1 MGSNGNGKLAFGE
14 FRLDP
19 RTRSVWHQD
28 EQIHLP
34 FKASELLCLLVE
46 NRGEVVTKDEIWS
59 RVWNDEFI
67 EETNLTHNIYL
78 LRKTFRD
85 LGAGDLIKTVPR
97 RGYRLA
103 VDVRD
108 DSRESVVYERT
119 TVTDTL
125 IEETTQPEPKPV
137 FSPRIAL
144 AAAILIIAA
153 IVGTAFLVNLR
164 SPVVAAGKIES
175 IAVLPFRTLND
186 PANSDSAGL
195 GIADLLITRLS
206 QVNGLMVRPTNSIAG
221 MGETDAVAVGQKL
234 AVDSVLEGAIYRD
247 SGQIRITARLIKVSD
262 AHIIW
267 SGEFQKSNAQ
277 ELDAHN
283 ELALH
288 ILDVVAA
295 NLGDEERRAV
305 LRSYT
310 GSIEALRLYERGRFE
325 WNKRSTSGMVEAQ
338 RLFRN
343 AVEKDPNFAL
353 AYCGLADTLAMSS
366 NWHEAHF
373 AVKRALE
380 IDPKLG
386 EAYASDGFI
395 RMFRDWDWN
404 GAEASFRRSLE
415 INSGNATSHHWYA
428 TLLSIRG
435 RLDEAKSEMQFALDI
450 NPVSYNYLADMGQLY
465 YFSGEHETARQYC
478 DRSLQ
483 INPDFQFAH
492 EYLYFIGL
500 KTGNFEQA
508 IEEGIKADKINGTL
522 VTANG
527 NVVPNDREYERL
539 RSSFRDKK
547 LRGFLDAKYGTTATH
562 PNSYYFFAIKHSLLG
577 ENRQAI
583 EFLERA
589 SEARTFLT
597 AFIKANPIFEDLHDE
612 PRFQAILK
620 KMAL

>member
-1 MGSNGNGKLAFGE
+1 
-14 FRLDP
+14 
-19 RTRSVWHQD
+19 
-28 EQIHLP
+28 
-34 FKASELLCLLVE
+34 
-46 NRGEVVTKDEIWS
+46 
-59 RVWNDEFI
+59 
-67 EETNLTHNIYL
+67 
-78 LRKTFRD
+78 
-85 LGAGDLIKTVPR
+85 
-97 RGYRLA
+97 
-103 VDVRD
+103 
-108 DSRESVVYERT
+108 
-119 TVTDTL
+119 
-125 IEETTQPEPKPV
+125 
-137 FSPRIAL
+137 
-144 AAAILIIAA
+144 
-153 IVGTAFLVNLR
+153 
-164 SPVVAAGKIES
+164 
-175 IAVLPFRTLND
+175 
-186 PANSDSAGL
+186 
-195 GIADLLITRLS
+195 
-206 QVNGLMVRPTNSIAG
+206 
-221 MGETDAVAVGQKL
+221 
-234 AVDSVLEGAIYRD
+234 
-247 SGQIRITARLIKVSD
+247 
-262 AHIIW
+262 
-267 SGEFQKSNAQ
+267 
-277 ELDAHN
+277 
-283 ELALH
+283 
-288 ILDVVAA
+288 
-295 NLGDEERRAV
+295 
-305 LRSYT
+305 
-310 GSIEALRLYERGRFE
+310 
-325 WNKRSTSGMVEAQ
+325 MVEAQ